1 MHNLEYL
8 KSCLPPNMLQAACT
22 ELRKSR
28 LFLKLL
34 EAVLKTGNRM
44 NSGTFRGGAQ
54 AFKLDTL
61 LKLSDVKGIDGKTT
75 LLHFVVQEII
85 RGEGI
90 RAVRAAREMRS
101 MSSFKSEDLSNDS
114 ILDTDENLRSLGL
127 QAVSR
132 LGNDLENVKR
142 AAALDLDNI
151 TGTVGRLGHALV
163 KARDFLNTEMKTVEG
178 EDKGFKET
186 LRGFV
191 ENSEG
196 DVKRLLEEEKRI
208 AALIKSTADYFHG
221 NSAKDEGLR
230 LFTIVRDFLVILEK
244 VCLEVKTTPAKPK
257 EEKPKEEKAKEDD
270 KASASTTKDEKP
282 SDSKPA
288 PPLQVVEAM
297 AKKLSTV
304 SGTSDSSDDSDES
317 DDSSSDEDTPIV
329 KKIAPRIITPS
340 PQQNTA
346 VAANRRPDSSESS
359 DDSDESG
366 GSGSSSEEDKPTTK
380 DDPPNNTTP
389 QVQQNSAIAN
399 RPSDSPDNSDESDGS
414 DSSSGQED
422 KPITSST
429 KEDKPVDAP
438 PDSERS
444 TPAIADT
451 GPDSSEDSSAD
462 EDEDKDKT
470 KSDGS

>member
-1 MHNLEYL
+1 
-8 KSCLPPNMLQAACT
+8 
-22 ELRKSR
+22 
-28 LFLKLL
+28 
-34 EAVLKTGNRM
+34 M

-114 ILDTDENLRSLGL
+114 VLDTDENLRSLGL

-132 LGNDLENVKR
+132 LGNDLENVRR

-163 KARDFLNTEMKTVEG
+163 KARDFLNTEMKSIEE
-178 EDKGFKET
+178 EDKGFQET

-196 DVKRLLEEEKRI
+196 NVKRLLEEEKRI

-230 LFTIVRDFLVILEK
+230 LFTIVRDFLVILDK

-270 KASASTTKDEKP
+270 MANASTAKDDNA

-288 PPLQVVEAM
+288 PPLQVPAAI
-297 AKKLSTV
+297 AKKLGTL
-304 SGTSDSSDDSDES
+304 SGSSESSDNSDES
-317 DDSSSDEDTPIV
+317 DGSSSEEDEPIV
-329 KKIAPRIITPS
+329 KKIAPRNITPS
-340 PQQNTA
+340 PQQNSAIT
-346 VAANRRPDSSESS
+346 NKRPDSSESS
-359 DDSDESG
+359 GDSDDSGSSDAGSDEDKPTAKEDPPCTTTPQPQLNSASVIRRSDSDDSDE
-366 GSGSSSEEDKPTTK
+366 T
-380 DDPPNNTTP
+380 
-389 QVQQNSAIAN
+389 
-399 RPSDSPDNSDESDGS
+399 DGS
-414 DSSSGQED
+414 DSSSEDED
-422 KPITSST
+422 KPNTSNT
-429 KEDKPVDAP
+429 KEEIPVDAP
-438 PDSERS
+438 PDSEKS
-444 TPAIADT
+444 TSAVADT

-462 EDEDKDKT
+462 EDEDEDKT
-470 KSDGS
+470 RSEDS